1 MSTKTINK
9 KPEYKNSYRNVKI
22 DCESSD
28 GQSRYN
34 NTDDEES
41 IFVFGNEALALQDIN
56 IDCESSDGL
65 SRHDNIEAVKPEQV
79 QEDINSPAKGH
90 KRFTEIT
97 FQRIKTARLN
107 DIDILLRSYSK
118 VHNN

>member
-1 MSTKTINK
+1 MSTKTFKK

-28 GQSRYN
+28 GQSRYD

-41 IFVFGNEALALQDIN
+41 IFIFGNEALAFEDIS

-65 SRHDNIEAVKPEQV
+65 SRHDNIEPEIV
-79 QEDINSPAKGH
+79 QTDINSPAKGH
-90 KRFTEIT
+90 KRHTNIT
-97 FQRIKTARLN
+97 FQRIRTARLD
-107 DIDILLRSYSK
+107 DIDVLLRSYSK
-118 VHNN
+118 A